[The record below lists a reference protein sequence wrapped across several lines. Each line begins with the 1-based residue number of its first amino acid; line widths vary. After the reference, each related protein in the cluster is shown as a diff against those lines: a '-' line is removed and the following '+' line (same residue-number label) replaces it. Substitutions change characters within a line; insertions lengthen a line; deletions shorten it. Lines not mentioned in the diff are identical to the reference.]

1 VSAERPTTSDEI
13 RETFLRFFEANGHRR
28 LPSASLVPAAND
40 PSALFT
46 VAGMH
51 PLKPYFLG
59 TEQPPAPT
67 VTDSQKCF
75 RTEDLEN
82 VGVTARHLTFFEML
96 GNFSFGDYFK
106 QEATGFAWEL
116 TLNGFKFE
124 QDKVWVTVFGGDEEL
139 GLGPDEETIE
149 AWVSHGV
156 SRDRIVLLGTED
168 NFWSAGPV
176 GPCGPCTELYLDR
189 GPEYGAGDKPG
200 DPDSDDRFLEFWNVV
215 MMQYNRDESG
225 TLTPLPK
232 QNIDTGMG
240 LNRMAMLLQDK
251 QTIFETDQFAPL
263 IALGERLS
271 GQAYES
277 GDADVDRALRILA
290 DHSRGTTFLT
300 ADGVVP
306 SNEGRGYV
314 LRRVMRRAILQA
326 RRIGIDGEVL
336 PQYLDVVLETMG
348 DAYPELRAR
357 RDEILTWIRAEE
369 EGFGRTL
376 AQGSARL
383 DQILAGGELT
393 GADAFE
399 LHDTFGF
406 PVELTVEIAAE
417 RGIAWNGQDEFDAKM
432 AAQRERSRAASRLG
446 DHGGAAAGSIAAE
459 VAAEPTAFTGYAT
472 LEQHT
477 TIAGVLERDGK
488 TVVKLAESPFYAEG
502 GGQVSDAG
510 TITLEGGNG
519 ALAVAAVIR
528 AGEDQAIVVEPVDG
542 AAPALEAGQRVV
554 ALVDATARHA
564 TECNHTATHLLHAA
578 LRERLGDHVHQAGS
592 AVRPDKLRFD
602 FSHPTKL
609 DPEDV
614 RWVEDR
620 VNGQILANQPVRALS
635 MPLDEARALGAQA
648 LFGEKYG
655 DIVRMVEIGDGNFS
669 RELCGGT
676 HVRSTAE
683 IGVFRIVSEGSSS
696 ANVRRIEAITGPV
709 AIEQLLRHG
718 RTLEAA
724 AAEAKVAVDQVP
736 EKIAQ
741 LREQVKK
748 AASASSGP
756 TVDEATIAAEAKT
769 IEGVPV
775 VVARLADGV
784 PSKELPAIADRVK
797 GKLGGPGVV
806 VLAAPADDKVG
817 IVVAVDG
824 AIVERGV
831 KAGDVVKASAAA
843 VGGGGGGKP
852 TMAQAG
858 GRDPEKTDD
867 ALRVAENAITVAL
880 GGL

>member
-28 LPSASLVPAAND
+28 LASASLVPAAND

-106 QEATGFAWEL
+106 QEATGFAWDL
-116 TLNGFKFE
+116 TLNGFGFDP
-124 QDKVWVTVFGGDEEL
+124 DKVWVTVFGGDEGL
-139 GLGPDEETIE
+139 GLGPDEETIDHWL
-149 AWVSHGV
+149 AHGV
-156 SRDRIVLLGTED
+156 SRDRIVLLGKED

-215 MMQYNRDESG
+215 MMQFNRDEAG
-225 TLTPLPK
+225 VLTPLPK

-263 IALGERLS
+263 IALGEQLS
-271 GQAYES
+271 GKTYES

-290 DHSRGTTFLT
+290 DHARGTTFLT
-300 ADGVVP
+300 SDGVVP

-326 RRIGIDGEVL
+326 RRIGIEGEVL
-336 PQYLDVVLETMG
+336 PKYLDVVLETMG
-348 DAYPELRAR
+348 DAYPDLRVR

-383 DQILAGGELT
+383 DQILAAGELT

-406 PVELTVEIAAE
+406 PVELTAEIAAE
-417 RGIAWNGQDEFDAKM
+417 RGVDWNGQDEFDAKM

-459 VAAEPTAFTGYAT
+459 VAPEPTQFTGYAT

-477 TIAGVLERDGK
+477 TVAGVLERDGK
-488 TVVKLAESPFYAEG
+488 TFVKLAESPFYAAG

-510 TITLEGGNG
+510 TITLEESDGR
-519 ALAVAAVIR
+519 LTVAAIVR
-528 AGEDQAIVVEPVDG
+528 AGEDQAIVVDG
-542 AAPALEAGQRVV
+542 DTAVSAGQRVV
-554 ALVDATARHA
+554 AQVDATARHA

-602 FSHPTKL
+602 FSHPSKL

-635 MPLDEARALGAQA
+635 MPIAEAKALGAQA

-655 DIVRMVEIGDGNFS
+655 DIVRMVEIGDGDFS

-683 IGVFRIVSEGSSS
+683 IGVFRITSEGSSA

-709 AIEQLLRHG
+709 AIQQLLSYG

-724 AAEAKVAVDQVP
+724 AAAAKVSVDQVP
-736 EKIAQ
+736 ERIVA
-741 LREQVKK
+741 LRDQAK
-748 AASASSGP
+748 AAAAQSSGAG
-756 TVDEATIAAEAKT
+756 VDEVAIAGTAKT
-769 IEGVPV
+769 IGDVPV

-784 PSKELPAIADRVK
+784 ASKDLPTIADRIK
-797 GKLGGPGVV
+797 GKLGAPGVV
-806 VLAAPADDKVG
+806 VLAAPADGKVG
-817 IVVAVDG
+817 LIVAVSPE
-824 AIVERGV
+824 IVARGV
-831 KAGDVVKASAAA
+831 KAGDVVKAAAA
-843 VGGGGGGKP
+843 SVGGGGGGKP

-867 ALRVAENAITVAL
+867 ALHVAENAITVAL
-880 GGL
+880 TGL